1 MKSRHIKNTYE
12 KLEITP
18 SPCQSTDESLIESLI
33 TIIEFWYQPTSTM
46 TSSEKLCLQWNDFK
60 QNISASLGDLRGDED
75 FTDVT
80 LVCEDGQQVG
90 AHKVILVAS
99 SPFFK
104 ELLRKNKHSH
114 PLVYMRGLKG
124 PDLVSIMDFLYFG
137 ETNIVQENLESFLEL
152 AEELK
157 LKGLTKGNEN
167 MADEKFDNKTALPV
181 EDAVHRSVSPPQNST
196 KRIKTLETVDNNAKQ
211 VAVTNENKIFA
222 DSSGLDE
229 QIRSLITKIDIS
241 LGPGKGK
248 LAKCN
253 ICGKEAPYMSLP
265 RHVEANHLEGVSHS
279 CNICGAISRSK
290 NGLRRHQYGF
300 HNIR

>member
-1 MKSRHIKNTYE
+1 
-12 KLEITP
+12 
-18 SPCQSTDESLIESLI
+18 
-33 TIIEFWYQPTSTM
+33 
-46 TSSEKLCLQWNDFK
+46 
-60 QNISASLGDLRGDED
+60 
-75 FTDVT
+75 
-80 LVCEDGQQVG
+80 
-90 AHKVILVAS
+90 
-99 SPFFK
+99 
-104 ELLRKNKHSH
+104 
-114 PLVYMRGLKG
+114 MRGLRG

-137 ETNIVQENLESFLEL
+137 EANIEQENLESFLEL

-167 MADEKFDNKTALPV
+167 MADEKFDNKTASKV
-181 EDAVHRSVSPPQNST
+181 ADAVRRSESLPQNST
-196 KRIKTLETVDNNAKQ
+196 KRMKTLETVDNIGKQ
-211 VAVTNENKIFA
+211 VAVSNENKIFA

-229 QIRSLITKIDIS
+229 QIRSMITKTDIS

-290 NGLRRHQYGF
+290 NGLRFQEV
-300 HNIR
+300 NIGPAKQCTEIVGV